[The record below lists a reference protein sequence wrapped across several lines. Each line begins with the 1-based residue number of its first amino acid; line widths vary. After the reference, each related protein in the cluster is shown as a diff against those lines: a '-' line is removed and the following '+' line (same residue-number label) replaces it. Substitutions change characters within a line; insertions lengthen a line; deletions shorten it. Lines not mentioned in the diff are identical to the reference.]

1 MDPIVQAMIAMLGGA
16 DPSSATMDPV
26 MGLLTN
32 TYRPDPTYSEEELY
46 LLNAPTILQAGAE
59 GAGSPRAIAASRVR
73 SGEPVWSIAQDKG
86 LRGNISEKD
95 WNKFINQLAKE
106 QESVRV
112 AQLKQ
117 ELKPD
122 QFAAKNLP
130 SVDERWNVQSL
141 MGIAPQAFSGALQG
155 ASAAFDESE
164 RLQNQLAKLSQ
175 GKQIY
180 GNDILK
186 ALEGEVRK
194 EFELKKQ
201 GEKST
206 SSREVDELLK
216 EPAYKKYRIENI
228 LGRGIGQI
236 GRGIGRVWK
245 GGIEG
250 LWSDEPAIK
259 KEAENRLRQLAAS
272 TPAGEKLSYT
282 VAASPA
288 EIRALEQR
296 ISKRKY
302 VPGTAESKAAEAE
315 RIASQLGSQLEA
327 AGITPLMDALLRSAA
342 LRKRMKNG

>member
-1 MDPIVQAMIAMLGGA
+1 MVDPIVQAMIAMLGGA

-26 MGLLTN
+26 LGLLTN

-46 LLNAPTILQAGAE
+46 MLNAPTILQAGAE

-73 SGEPVWSIAQDKG
+73 SGEPVWSIAQDEA

-130 SVDERWNVQSL
+130 SVDERWNVASL

-155 ASAAFDESE
+155 ASEAFGESE

-180 GNDILK
+180 GKDILK
-186 ALEGEVRK
+186 ALEDEVRK
-194 EFELKKQ
+194 EFASKK
-201 GEKST
+201 EIDKS
-206 SSREVDELLK
+206 SKEVDELLK
-216 EPAYKKYRIENI
+216 KRTEWVPSPTQVI
-228 LGRGIGQI
+228 GRGLGQI
-236 GRGIGRVWK
+236 GRGIGRAWK
-245 GGIEG
+245 GGIEA
-250 LWSDEPAIK
+250 LWSDEPAIR

-288 EIRALEQR
+288 ELRALEQK

-302 VPGTAESKAAEAE
+302 VPGTAESKAAQAE
-315 RIASQLGSQLEA
+315 QIASQLGSQLEA

>member
-1 MDPIVQAMIAMLGGA
+1 MVDPIVQAMIAMLGGA

-26 MGLLTN
+26 LGLLTN

-46 LLNAPTILQAGAE
+46 MLNAPTILQAGAE

-73 SGEPVWSIAQDKG
+73 SGEPVWSIAQDEA

-130 SVDERWNVQSL
+130 SVDERWNVASL

-155 ASAAFDESE
+155 ASEAFGESE

-180 GNDILK
+180 GKDILK
-186 ALEGEVRK
+186 ALEDEVRAVTSHAK
-194 EFELKKQ
+194 EFLHERVEAVKDV
-201 GEKST
+201 
-206 SSREVDELLK
+206 VDVRRHVARY
-216 EPAYKKYRIENI
+216 PFVSVAIA
-228 LGRGIGQI
+228 LGAGLFIAR
-236 GRGIGRVWK
+236 RRK
-245 GGIEG
+245 GGSARRM
-250 LWSDEPAIK
+250 SDTQAGWARQFIAPQVASLQAILAGK
-259 KEAENRLRQLAAS
+259 ALALVGDLISERMFRSQSGHTKTPPDSRL
-272 TPAGEKLSYT
+272 
-282 VAASPA
+282 
-288 EIRALEQR
+288 
-296 ISKRKY
+296 
-302 VPGTAESKAAEAE
+302 
-315 RIASQLGSQLEA
+315 
-327 AGITPLMDALLRSAA
+327 
-342 LRKRMKNG
+342 